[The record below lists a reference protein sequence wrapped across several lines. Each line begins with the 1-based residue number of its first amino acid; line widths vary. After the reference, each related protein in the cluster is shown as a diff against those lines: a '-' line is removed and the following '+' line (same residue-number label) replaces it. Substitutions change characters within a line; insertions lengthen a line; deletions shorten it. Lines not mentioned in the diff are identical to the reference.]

1 MKIIEDLIKTP
12 YTLQKQ
18 LFKIVALINVY
29 VDGVSINMAVLTL
42 FALWE
47 KVDELALGGIKYGIE
62 IIKRFKKLR
71 CICLTTQKIGF
82 KYEESIGEKFTLYS
96 KRTSRRIMYYIL
108 CIILIIKGMHC
119 LKKERIN
126 IIFSH
131 DVGLFNEIAAFFIS
145 LLSQKKLVIA
155 FHHWPYHGWDK
166 RSVYSSL
173 RREGRGILG
182 SIIKMI
188 DMEIVRKCMLH
199 ADLIITPSQTSKI
212 ELMNI
217 GVPEKRILIAHP
229 GIDDEFFKEEDKN
242 PPKVFDAISVCR
254 IALEK
259 GIYDLIEIWKRI
271 VVNKKLKLG
280 VIGTPTKILDK
291 WLLEV
296 KENNLAE
303 FIEYLSVVE
312 RKSMIRILKNA
323 KVFAFAS
330 RKEGFGIAVAEAMAC
345 GLPVVCYDIPPLN
358 EIFTSEGVFFVKP
371 FDYDDFAK
379 KVIMLVE
386 DEELRRKAGEC
397 NKRFA
402 LKFKWDETAK
412 IIEESLLALMRGKS

>member
-1 MKIIEDLIKTP
+1 MTI
-12 YTLQKQ
+12 
-18 LFKIVALINVY
+18 
-29 VDGVSINMAVLTL
+29 LTL

-47 KVDELALGGIKYGIE
+47 RVDKLALGGIKYGVE
-62 IIKRFKKLR
+62 VIKRFKKLK
-71 CICLTTQKIGF
+71 CICLTTQRIGF
-82 KYEESIGEKFTLYS
+82 KYERSVSEKFTLYS
-96 KRTSRRIMYYIL
+96 KRASRRIMYYIL
-108 CIILIIKGMHC
+108 CIILIIKSLYY
-119 LKKERIN
+119 LKKERSN
-126 IIFSH
+126 MIFSPG
-131 DVGLFNEIAAFFIS
+131 VGWINDIAAFFIS
-145 LLSQKKLVIA
+145 LLSRRKLVTV
-155 FHHWPYHGWDK
+155 FHHWPYHGLD
-166 RSVYSSL
+166 RRNIYNSL
-173 RREGRGILG
+173 RREGRGVLG

-188 DMEIVRKCMLH
+188 DIEITKKCVLH

-217 GVPEKRILIAHP
+217 GVPEKKILIAHP

-242 PPKVFDAISVCR
+242 PLKVFDAISVCR
-254 IALEK
+254 IAPEK
-259 GIYDLIEIWKRI
+259 GIYDLIEIWRRI

-296 KENNLAE
+296 RKNNLAE
-303 FIEYLSVVE
+303 FIEYLGVME
-312 RKSMIRILKNA
+312 RRSMIRILKNA

-358 EIFTSEGVFFVKP
+358 EIFTSEGIFFVKP

-379 KVIMLVE
+379 KVVMLVE
-386 DEELRRKAGEC
+386 DEELRRKAGEY

-402 LKFKWDETAK
+402 LKFKWDETAE

>member
-1 MKIIEDLIKTP
+1 M
-12 YTLQKQ
+12 
-18 LFKIVALINVY
+18 
-29 VDGVSINMAVLTL
+29 SVLTL

-47 KVDELALGGIKYGIE
+47 KVNELALGGIKYGVE
-62 IIKRFKKLR
+62 VIKGFRKLK
-71 CICLTTQKIGF
+71 CICLTTQRIGF

-96 KRTSRRIMYYIL
+96 KRASRRIMYYML
-108 CIILIIKGMHC
+108 CIVLTIKGMHY
-119 LKKERIN
+119 LKKEKIN
-126 IIFSH
+126 IIFSPGVGWFN
-131 DVGLFNEIAAFFIS
+131 DVAAFLIS
-145 LLSQKKLVIA
+145 LLSRRKLVMT
-155 FHHWPYHGWDK
+155 FYHWPYHGWDR
-166 RSVYSSL
+166 RSIYNSL

-182 SIIKMI
+182 SIIRMI
-188 DMEIVRKCMLH
+188 DVEIAKKCTLY
-199 ADLIITPSQTSKI
+199 ADLIVTLSQSSKA
-212 ELMNI
+212 ELMSI
-217 GVPEKRILIAHP
+217 GVPEEKILLAYP
-229 GIDDEFFKEEDKN
+229 GIDDEFFEEEGGS

-254 IALEK
+254 IAPEK
-259 GIYDLIEIWKRI
+259 GIYDLIEIWRRI

-291 WLLEV
+291 WLLGV

-303 FIEYLSVVE
+303 FIEYLGVVE